1 MNLSLVL
8 LGFFTVAII
17 LGLID
22 LLQTYIQA
30 RIIGK
35 SAEEVSKNI
44 VKDSEQKLVKKVV
57 DELLNK

>member
-1 MNLSLVL
+1 MNLTLVM

>member
-1 MNLSLVL
+1 MNLTLVL

>member
-1 MNLSLVL
+1 MNLALVL

-17 LGLID
+17 LGLIA

>member
-1 MNLSLVL
+1 MNLTMVMM
-8 LGFFTVAII
+8 GFFVVAIV
-17 LGLID
+17 LGLIG

>member
-1 MNLSLVL
+1 MNLTLVM
-8 LGFFTVAII
+8 LGFFTVAIV
-17 LGLID
+17 LGLIS

-30 RIIGK
+30 RVIGK

-44 VKDSEQKLVKKVV
+44 IKDSEQKLVKKVV